1 MPCLNNNYATTYYI
15 SILLAHCLLK
25 KFELDEDYLG
35 NETTT
40 SEHFN
45 VEEGIEENRSFR
57 ALIKVG
63 LMKITTNNVKVYGA
77 LLMHWM
83 LKFGHSPL

>member
-1 MPCLNNNYATTYYI
+1 
-15 SILLAHCLLK
+15 LK

-40 SEHFN
+40 GEHLN
-45 VEEGIEENRSFR
+45 VEEGTEGNGSFR

-63 LMKITTNNVKVYGA
+63 LMKITTNNVKVCGA